1 MWVLD
6 DRIMCL
12 DAPNLVFTGSDSQ
25 SIWHVHVLYRIDL
38 VLFYVLIHLD
48 LSSRLLSVLQTPF
61 AMDSDHHLANGI
73 IKSPHSSGV
82 TVVDAKA
89 RMKNTTPTST
99 YSDDIT
105 LKDVSAW
112 TPDRRLDIITVGAGF
127 SGLIFAHK
135 LQHQF
140 PEMQGMVNHKIFEA
154 RDDIGGTW
162 LVNRY
167 PGVQC
172 DVPAHIYVLSL
183 A

>member
-1 MWVLD
+1 M
-6 DRIMCL
+6 
-12 DAPNLVFTGSDSQ
+12 A
-25 SIWHVHVLYRIDL
+25 
-38 VLFYVLIHLD
+38 
-48 LSSRLLSVLQTPF
+48 
-61 AMDSDHHLANGI
+61 ADHHLANGF
-73 IKSPHSSGV
+73 IKSSHPDGI
-82 TVVDAKA
+82 TEADAKVQ
-89 RMKNTTPTST
+89 MEDTTST
-99 YSDDIT
+99 RAHSNDMT

-183 A
+183 P